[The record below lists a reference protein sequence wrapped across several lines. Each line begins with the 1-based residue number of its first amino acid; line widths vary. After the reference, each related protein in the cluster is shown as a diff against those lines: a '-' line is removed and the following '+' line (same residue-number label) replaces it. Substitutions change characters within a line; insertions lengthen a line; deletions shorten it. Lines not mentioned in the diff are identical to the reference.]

1 MMPGTPAGKR
11 LRFAS
16 CGHVAFAV
24 TMIAFGVF
32 GLVKGNFT
40 PLWSGV
46 PKGLPAREA
55 LAYFCA
61 FIAVASGVGLLWP
74 RTASIAARAL
84 FTSFVI
90 WLLVFRAPLI
100 FRAPFVTV
108 TWWACGETATM
119 VAAAWVLTVRFP
131 GGRVGNESFIGGH
144 TGLSIARSL
153 YGLALIPFGVAH
165 FTYLERTVGMVPAW
179 LPWHVAWAYFTGA
192 ALIAAGVAI
201 VVGIYAHLAAVLS
214 AVELGLFTVLVWIP
228 IIAAGANASD
238 WSEFVASW
246 LLTAAAWVVADSYR
260 GTSWLAKGRTIP

>member
-1 MMPGTPAGKR
+1 MTLGTPAERR

-16 CGHVAFAV
+16 CSHVAFAV

-40 PLWSGV
+40 PLWTGV
-46 PKGLPAREA
+46 PKELPAREG

-61 FIAVASGVGLLWP
+61 FISVASGVGLLWS
-74 RTASIAARAL
+74 RTASIAARVL
-84 FTSFVI
+84 FISFLV

-108 TWWACGETATM
+108 TWWACAETGLM
-119 VAAAWVLTVRFP
+119 VAAAWVLSVRFSDD
-131 GGRVGNESFIGGH
+131 RVRNDSLIAGH
-144 TGLSIARSL
+144 RGLSIARSL

-179 LPWHVAWAYFTGA
+179 LPWHLAWACFTGGA
-192 ALIAAGVAI
+192 PIAAGVAI
-201 VVGIYAHLAAVLS
+201 LVGVYARLAAVLS
-214 AVELGLFTVLVWIP
+214 AVEVGLFTVLVWIP
-228 IIAAGANASD
+228 VIAAGANASD
-238 WSEFVASW
+238 WSEFVSSW

-260 GTSWLAKGRTIP
+260 GTSWFAIGKR